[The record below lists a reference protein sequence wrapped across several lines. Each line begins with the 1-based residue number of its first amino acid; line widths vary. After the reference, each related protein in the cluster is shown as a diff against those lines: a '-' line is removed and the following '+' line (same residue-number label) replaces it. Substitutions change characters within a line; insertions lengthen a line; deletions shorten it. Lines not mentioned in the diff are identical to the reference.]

1 MTQHRWANADRD
13 LRFNDLFNLIIDPAV
28 LLLTWQ
34 RARRTRGALM
44 LLQVPPNQARPGGTA
59 EIRDLTSY
67 PHNFEWLVSVV
78 SCWATLD
85 GPTGEQLLP
94 GLPDTIAVLHR
105 HGELDISYATARVG
119 VLDVGGENR
128 PAEWP
133 RTAGSSRAVVIP
145 SPEQPVMRHPTREYQ
160 SDRESPTDT
169 QRRSHR
175 RPVAPVLGGAAPCA
189 RRRSLDT
196 CWS

>member
-1 MTQHRWANADRD
+1 
-13 LRFNDLFNLIIDPAV
+13 
-28 LLLTWQ
+28 
-34 RARRTRGALM
+34 M

-94 GLPDTIAVLHR
+94 GLPDTIAVLRR